1 MFYTNTMFHTKT
13 LLLAVMLLMPNF
25 NARHVENCNVF
36 TIDNESSYG
45 LGDVGVSGLGG
56 TGDVEVPELGV
67 FSDTLCF
74 TPAAIVINGQT
85 STYPNTTT
93 ITLPSDSDVQ
103 VTWQSPQLV
112 GISDKQLQDT
122 KRQ

>member
-1 MFYTNTMFHTKT
+1 MIFTKIVLVAT
-13 LLLAVMLLMPNF
+13 MLLIPKF
-25 NARHVENCNVF
+25 NARHVQNCNVF

-45 LGDVGVSGLGG
+45 LGDVGVSGSGG
-56 TGDVEVPELGV
+56 TGDVGVPEPGV

-93 ITLPSDSDVQ
+93 ITLPSDSEVQ

-112 GISDKQLQDT
+112 GISNKDLQDT

>member
-1 MFYTNTMFHTKT
+1 MIFTKI
-13 LLLAVMLLMPNF
+13 LLVATMLLTPNF
-25 NARHVENCNVF
+25 HALHVQDCNVF

-45 LGDVGVSGLGG
+45 LGDVGVSGPGG
-56 TGDVEVPELGV
+56 TGDVGVPEPGV

-74 TPAAIVINGQT
+74 TPAAITINGQV

-93 ITLPSDSDVQ
+93 ITLPSDSEVQ

-112 GISDKQLQDT
+112 DINDKELQDT
-122 KRQ
+122 RRQY